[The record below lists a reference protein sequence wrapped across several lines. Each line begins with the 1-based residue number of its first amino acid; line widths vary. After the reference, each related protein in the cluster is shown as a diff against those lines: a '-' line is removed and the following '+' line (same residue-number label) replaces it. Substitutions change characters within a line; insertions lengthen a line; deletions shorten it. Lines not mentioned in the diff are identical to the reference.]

1 MPAKGKIDRIFLL
14 PALPPHFLMVKQKKM
29 KRIFLALLF
38 LNALSVFSQSKLS
51 KNDSLLTDSFYTLAP
66 ASVRAVRADENAPF
80 SKSNLTKKD
89 IKLLNQGVDLP
100 FVLGNTPSV
109 VTHSDAG
116 NGIGYTGIRIRG
128 TDATRINITL
138 NGIPFND
145 AESQGTF
152 FVNLPDFVSSSSSI
166 QVQRGVGTSSNG
178 TAAFGAS
185 VNISTLETEKEKY
198 LELNNSIG
206 SFNTRKHTLKFST
219 GTRKGFFLSGRLSS
233 IQSDGFIDRASS
245 DLKAF
250 YVSTGYSKDS
260 NSIIRL
266 NIFSGKEKTYQAWYG
281 ISEKDLLA
289 GNRRVNYAGTEKPGS
304 PYENETDNYQQTHYQ
319 FFWEKAL
326 RSSSRLS
333 TAFFMTRGKGYY
345 EQFKAD
351 ENYSK
356 YGLTPPVQNGIPIT
370 TADFIRQ
377 LWLDNYFYGNTTTLS
392 LKKNKTDWTL
402 GGSFSHYLGNHF
414 GKLIWSSK
422 SSLTPHTWYQNK
434 ATKNDGAIFVK
445 QQSKINSNWVLFYD
459 LQIRT
464 VNYTIDGFRNNPTLK
479 VNSSYFFFNPKVGI
493 TYRKQSWKSF
503 LSYSRGAKEPN
514 RDDFEAGAAQLPR
527 PEKLGDL
534 EIGIEKKTKRYQAG
548 LTFYYMHYK
557 DQLVLTGKIND
568 VGAYTRTNIPNSS
581 RAGLE
586 AEGELTI
593 TNWLNTGG
601 NFTWSRNRI
610 KNVEEY
616 IDDYDNGGQVVKK
629 YTRSTLAF
637 SPSFV
642 ANHFIRITPIKNLE
656 TNFSSRYVSSQF
668 LDNTSNSAR
677 MLKAFLVNDLRAS
690 YSWSFKRIKEV
701 LLIGQIN
708 NLFNKKYE
716 PNGYTFSYIYGGSL
730 VTENY
735 YFPMANRNF
744 MLTLNFKF

>member
-1 MPAKGKIDRIFLL
+1 MPAKGKIKSIFLL
-14 PALPPHFLMVKQKKM
+14 PAFPPHFLMVKQKKM

-38 LNALSVFSQSKLS
+38 LHTHAAFSQSKQ
-51 KNDSLLTDSFYTLAP
+51 NRIDSLPADSFYMLAP

-89 IKLLNQGVDLP
+89 INLLNQGVDLP
-100 FVLGNTPSV
+100 SVLGSLPSV
-109 VTHSDAG
+109 VIHSDAG
-116 NGIGYTGIRIRG
+116 NGIGYTGLRIRG

-152 FVNLPDFVSSSSSI
+152 FVNLPDFISSASSI

-178 TAAFGAS
+178 AGAFGAS
-185 VNISTLETEKEKY
+185 VNISTLEREKEKY
-198 LELNNSIG
+198 IELNNSIG
-206 SFNTRKHTLKFST
+206 SFNSRKHTLKFST
-219 GTRKGFFLSGRLSS
+219 GTRKGFFISGRLSS
-233 IQSDGFIDRASS
+233 IQSDGFIDRARS

-281 ISEKDLLA
+281 ISETDLLA
-289 GNRRVNYAGTEKPGS
+289 GNRRINYAGTEKPGS

-326 RSSSRLS
+326 RTSSRLS
-333 TAFFMTRGKGYY
+333 TAFFITRGKGYY
-345 EQFKAD
+345 EQYKAD
-351 ENYSK
+351 QKYST
-356 YGLTPPVQNGIPIT
+356 YGLTPPLQNGVPIT

-392 LKKNKTDWTL
+392 FKKNKTDWTL
-402 GGSFSHYLGNHF
+402 GGTISHYLGNHF
-414 GKLIWSSK
+414 GKLIWSSN
-422 SSLTPHTWYQNK
+422 SPLTPYTWYQNK
-434 ATKNDGAIFVK
+434 ATKKENALFVR

-459 LQIRT
+459 LQFRA
-464 VNYTIDGFRNNPTLK
+464 VNYTIDGFRNNPTLH
-479 VNSSYFFFNPKVGI
+479 VNASYLFFNPKVGI
-493 TYRKQSWKSF
+493 TYRKQNWKSF

-514 RDDFEAGAAQLPR
+514 RDDFEAGVAQLSR

-534 EIGIEKKTKRYQAG
+534 EIGVEKKTKRYQAS

-568 VGAYTRTNIPNSS
+568 VGAYTRTNIPQSS
-581 RAGLE
+581 RTGVE
-586 AEGELTI
+586 VEGELVI
-593 TNWLNTGG
+593 TNWLKTGG

-610 KNVEEY
+610 KNLEEY
-616 IDDYDNGGQVVKK
+616 IDDYDNGGQVIKK
-629 YTRSTLAF
+629 YGRSALAF
-637 SPSFV
+637 SPSLV
-642 ANHFIRITPIKNLE
+642 TNHFIRITPFKNFE

-668 LDNTSNSAR
+668 LDNTSNSYR
-677 MLKAFLVNDLRAS
+677 ILKAFLVNDLRTS
-690 YSWSFKRIKEV
+690 YSWSSKRIKEV

-708 NLFNKKYE
+708 NIFNRKYE

-730 VTENY
+730 ITENY

-744 MLTLNFKF
+744 MLTLNLKF